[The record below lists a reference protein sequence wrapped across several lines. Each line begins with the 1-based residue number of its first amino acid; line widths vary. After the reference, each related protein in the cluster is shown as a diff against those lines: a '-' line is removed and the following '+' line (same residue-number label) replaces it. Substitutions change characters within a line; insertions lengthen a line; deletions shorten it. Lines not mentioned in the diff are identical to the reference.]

1 MYQKNKWGS
10 GCRKLLF
17 LPPKYRRA
25 TTDKTAIRS
34 TIHRPSPG
42 DGTRPPIQP
51 KSTVAG
57 VSLVIRL
64 MRNLM
69 VPLLIRRP
77 SVHWGRRVA
86 STHGARIGA
95 TIPRG
100 EILLLQCPFPTTGKH
115 VVSVFMQQPSI
126 PCCLG
131 PPRAQIFGAIGWRS
145 VAKAVHVR
153 LRLVLRRS

>member
-1 MYQKNKWGS
+1 MQKIIVLAPQNQ
-10 GCRKLLF
+10 
-17 LPPKYRRA
+17 RA
-25 TTDKTAIRS
+25 TTYLTANRS
-34 TIHRPSPG
+34 TIRRPSPG
-42 DGTRPPIQP
+42 DGTRPLIQP

-77 SVHWGRRVA
+77 SVHWGRQVA

-100 EILLLQCPFPTTGKH
+100 EILLLQWPFPTTGKH
-115 VVSVFMQQPSI
+115 VDSVFMQQPSI
-126 PCCLG
+126 ICSLA